1 MKRPCVESAPRHKI
15 PYTGGRICSG
25 VSYRIEPNTRPEI
38 NTIPSPVFFF
48 LPCHPVPFVEY
59 RNNFLGRK
67 KKIFRNWRPAW
78 VPLPL
83 SFPNFIISSP
93 FQPHVLFGAPFT
105 GTADK
110 YGYEP
115 RLPPKKKKIHRET
128 RAING
133 PSLRATAVRGS
144 PARQWRAEGSAPIA
158 KNFLPCTE
166 RSPERVSFRRD
177 GLRLKNRSRRRPI
190 SSDPQKHP

>member
-67 KKIFRNWRPAW
+67 KKGKYPEIDAQRG
-78 VPLPL
+78 LPYLFL
-83 SFPNFIISSP
+83 S
-93 FQPHVLFGAPFT
+93 LT
-105 GTADK
+105 
-110 YGYEP
+110 
-115 RLPPKKKKIHRET
+115 L
-128 RAING
+128 
-133 PSLRATAVRGS
+133 L
-144 PARQWRAEGSAPIA
+144 
-158 KNFLPCTE
+158 
-166 RSPERVSFRRD
+166 FRRLFNPTSFS
-177 GLRLKNRSRRRPI
+177 GLRLLVRQTSMGTNHVCRQKRRKFTEKRERSTARHYGQRPSGGARRDSGAPRGAHLSRKTFSRAQSAPR
-190 SSDPQKHP
+190 SGSLSDAMDFG